1 MAKRIMGL
9 DVGDKWIGVS
19 VSDETG
25 LIAQSLPPIRRQGW
39 SQDLEE
45 INRAVSEWHVDEI
58 VVGLP
63 LNMNATVGP
72 QAEKTLDF
80 VERVRKHCIAA
91 VTTWDERMTTRQA
104 ERILIER
111 DVRRERRRAVIDGVA
126 ASLILQGYLDHQRMV
141 RRGDS
146 DG

>member
-1 MAKRIMGL
+1 MGKRIMGL

-25 LIAQSLPPIRRQGW
+25 LIAQSLPPIRRHGW
-39 SQDLEE
+39 PQDLAE
-45 INRAVSEWHVDEI
+45 INRVVAQWQADKI

-80 VERVRKHCIAA
+80 VERVRKSCVVA

-111 DVRRERRRAVIDGVA
+111 DVRREHRKAVIDGVA

-141 RRGDS
+141 KRGDS